1 MKKFNVFRY
10 QIIYMFMEL
19 QEVYIKQIMDN
30 ILENVKTFLKVVI
43 EYV

>member
-19 QEVYIKQIMDN
+19 QEVYIKQITDN

>member
-19 QEVYIKQIMDN
+19 QEVYIKQSKDN